1 MIKVEVAMRANYPLN
16 RLKCAASPVAASAL
30 CVAVVALVALG
41 AAGCKAPG
49 SNVTPKT
56 TVDAA
61 PAPPALR
68 AEPAMHPEWK
78 NAAAFKALAVGSRV

>member
-1 MIKVEVAMRANYPLN
+1 MRANYPLN

-30 CVAVVALVALG
+30 CVAVVALVALVALG

-68 AEPAMHPEWK
+68 AEPAMQPEWK